1 MVNLYLHWRSFLPLS
16 FMKKIFPLITV
27 LITISLIGIIV
38 IQYSWLKNMMAI
50 RKEQVADKVDMVE
63 YDVIEA
69 LVEAKMGSTPSI
81 PMDVL
86 PKNAQEEVLSM
97 LGTKTLAE
105 MYSMQDIKKLFQD
118 AFASHGLSGAQFEF
132 AVMSQSNNV
141 DYEMKSPG
149 YEEYVAKVKTDTANY
164 LLETWP
170 LVSYTS
176 DGSMALNADERM
188 VIITHD
194 IQSFVIRSMGWMIAM
209 SVAFTLIIVSAF
221 YLTIR
226 TILTQKKLSEMK
238 TDFINNMTH
247 ELRTPLATIAIAVD
261 TLKNEKVMGSREQLL
276 SIGQIIKTENLR
288 MNTQVEQILQA
299 AQLDINQV
307 LKDKQ
312 ELHVHEILQKIEN
325 KFALQ
330 IAEKD
335 AELIL
340 QLEATE
346 DRVSG
351 HPVHFTNMLSNLVD
365 NALKYSKEEIP
376 PRIVVSTCNRK
387 KNIVITVED
396 NGIGMKKETLSK
408 IFDKFYRVHT
418 GNVHN
423 VKGFGLGLNYTRK
436 MVEAHLGSIEVESIL
451 GEGSKFVVSI
461 PLGN

>member
-1 MVNLYLHWRSFLPLS
+1 
-16 FMKKIFPLITV
+16 MKKVFPIITV

-38 IQYSWLKNMMAI
+38 IQYNWLKNMMAI
-50 RKEQVADKVDMVE
+50 RKEQVADKLDRAE
-63 YDVIEA
+63 YFVIET
-69 LVEAKMGSTPSI
+69 LVEAKMGTTPNI

-86 PKNAQEEVLSM
+86 PKNAQQEVLEM
-97 LGTKTLAE
+97 LGTKALIE
-105 MYSMQDIKKLFQD
+105 LYSMEDIKKLFQD
-118 AFASHGLSGAQFEF
+118 AFASHGLGGAKFEF
-132 AVMSQSNNV
+132 AVMSQSS
-141 DYEMKSPG
+141 DTTYEMASPG
-149 YEEYVAKVKTDTANY
+149 FEAYNELVKTDTSNY

-176 DGSMALNADERM
+176 DGSMALNADEQM
-188 VIITHD
+188 IIITHD
-194 IQSFVIRSMGWMIAM
+194 IQSFVIRSMGWMIAI
-209 SVAFTLIIVSAF
+209 SIAFTLIIISAF
-221 YLTIR
+221 YLTVR

-261 TLKNEKVMGSREQLL
+261 TLKNEKVIGNREQLL

-312 ELHVHEILQKIEN
+312 VLHVHEILQKIEN

-340 QLEATE
+340 KLEATE
-346 DRVSG
+346 DKVSG

-365 NALKYSKEEIP
+365 NALKYAKEDLS
-376 PRIVVSTCNRK
+376 PRIIVSTFNRK
-387 KNIVITVED
+387 KSIVITVED
-396 NGIGMKKETLSK
+396 NGIGMRKETLSK

-436 MVEAHLGSIEVESIL
+436 MVEAHLGSIEVESVF
-451 GEGSKFVVSI
+451 GEGSKFTVSI